1 MFDRGG
7 DGGGRRGRRPV
18 VATLALASA
27 LVAVAAVR
35 VGAADEPGT
44 RTTSLVESGQQGTF
58 NVGLARGT
66 VTRTFEPT
74 TGGDV
79 SCFEYTISSD
89 ATVGVFAKE
98 FRETPPPGRPTLVEI
113 GLDPRNSSD
122 LTILEVALEIKGPAG
137 VQRVPLDLAP
147 GWTTTERLLDWSAI
161 GELTEVV
168 LAIHRR
174 GGPGESSGRLCFDV
188 RFVPVGLQRGLGIN
202 PYGRLGAV
210 ALAAV
215 FAALL
220 AAGVALL
227 RRSGPAEGRA
237 AWTAPRPGPLREVAR
252 DLALGAGWAATALL
266 VAGVYA
272 IGTRDALAVGWG
284 AAWLALGGAAVGGW
298 WTLILSGRGPT
309 AWEAFRHAAAAG
321 ILASSSSGLAL
332 LQPPADWGQVILL
345 SRTGAAVALA
355 VYLLAHVGRLATA
368 GKGIGAAGAA
378 LLAGA
383 PYVLGGLTLLEAGGL
398 MDALGG
404 RATLGAF
411 GGESPFPAY
420 LGRTFV
426 VFLFNVLLAEGLG
439 AVRGRPLR
447 SARAFGAMLAA
458 AAAVAAGPW
467 IASFGSGP
475 ALAAWSPAWRAPVVV
490 LCGMVAQAG
499 LWAEAYLCTGLAID
513 AVNGRAPTAASV
525 LAHPWQGV
533 KKGMIYSGTFLAG
546 LYVAASLAD
555 WPAFRGLLEA
565 QPMIVAAALGA
576 MAWPLV
582 KTIFESFDGSPPFL
596 ERLTRS
602 YRDPWLAT
610 RGAMVGIGLAMG
622 VTGALSERDLATRAG
637 FGFLVGAAAYAGVDA
652 ARDALRSALGRGSLQ
667 APRYYGVRVL
677 LGGLIGAAIGFY
689 LDASQLAIVVAK
701 FQRYTSVG
709 RTPEP
714 FGIYPLGSKWGFM
727 NLGTVQGGADLLFAE
742 ALAGVLSWSTAAW
755 LFALNRTFMAAGF
768 ERQAAPIRGMFS
780 AAGLRQLAENSI
792 QVARW
797 GLWMS
802 PIINSFLRPMGEPTW
817 YNQDGAL
824 RTVAATFQSLTTSP
838 DAFRAWSLQMFIYLL
853 AYDAV
858 RVLIWIDHMGL
869 RVATLVNLSFLGVD
883 AGERKLARY
892 LAPSSTARCIPEAVK
907 RFATWAPLLLP
918 FYIPRGADWD
928 RAWSAAETLSA
939 QGGGLWADL
948 LARPLGERLGLLALL
963 VVALSLL
970 VAAVRLF
977 RRRFGERSLATH
989 AIRNDAYELI
999 AREDGAIVGRVISKD
1014 QDVSRRS
1021 YDTLDPAGRAFFV
1034 IGEDGATRL
1043 LAGNPPGSS
1052 VPRGMPLG
1060 PAGAGGDA
1068 LESFHVWED
1077 PQGGDRPP
1085 VYVPMR
1091 LSVRIPPGD
1100 EPVEEWTLRLL
1111 NAEFRDYSFK
1121 VVPYL
1126 EWVLNKPEADRNHT
1140 QYNRLFAE
1148 IEYVDALNAVLAYDK
1163 HAKAVGF
1170 LAVDRKPEAFLS
1182 SRMDFLGRGR
1192 GLANPRALETL
1203 EFMEAKDEASHPTLD
1218 PIASLLVNV
1227 TAPALDTEVRFL
1239 IGVADD
1245 KAQAIA
1251 LIAKYLDVPG
1261 ARAAST
1267 ARTRKE
1273 RHRIGHGEVPPGTP
1287 SPYAEFSEDGSK
1299 LLVRTPF
1306 TPRPFDH
1313 TMSNVLGH
1321 VLVVTN
1327 RGLHT
1332 SASVNAQQNR
1342 LTPDWSDVVTKEV
1355 PSEAFYLFDP
1365 ATGEWFSPTY
1375 HPLNDPEAA
1384 TESEFGVD
1392 GTAVFRMTKG
1402 TIATELTAFVPPD
1415 EPTGVYLL
1423 TVRNRSRSARRL
1435 RLGVYFQ
1442 MVLAGQPEH
1451 SGRLISKVDETL
1463 GAVFFT
1469 NPRNTFR
1476 TGPGFAAISGEVEK
1490 IETSRG
1496 RFFGRLRALD
1506 RPHFVQHGGPDATAV
1521 IDNRP
1526 IAGLLSTLDV
1536 PAMGEHTVV
1545 VVLGQADDRR
1555 AAEAVVRRFQDVADA
1570 EESLEA
1576 TRRWWNDF
1584 RDSLRV
1590 ETESPEFDAYLDW
1603 LKYQALAER
1612 IWSRRGFYQASGAY
1626 GFRDQLQDSVNL
1638 IWADPAITRKQI
1650 LLHASQQFLE
1660 GDVVHWFHRLQDG
1673 RTGFVG
1679 RSHASD
1685 NLLWLAW
1692 AVVDYLDATGDVSL
1706 LDERTPYLESEQ
1718 PFEPLPKGKHGMGF
1732 DPIRSTR
1739 SDTVY
1744 EHCLRAIDLVLDRR
1758 MGAHGLP
1765 LIGTGDWN
1773 DGLDEIGS
1781 EGRGESVWLGFF
1793 LSYILQRF
1801 IPRIAARDGA
1811 LGDHY
1816 TSRLTDL
1823 NAAIERTWRGDRYL
1837 RAIHDDGT
1845 EIGVKGSG
1853 VWEID
1858 ALTAAWAVMAR
1869 IDPERGRIV
1878 FETALAELERDDTI
1892 LLGTPPLR
1900 EDTHPYL
1907 GRSSWYPEGVREN
1920 GMYCHGVQWLVGAA
1934 RILADQARER
1944 GDGAAA
1950 SAYVETALRLWKKV
1964 AAVYHATPETI
1975 ETYGGQ
1981 PNKQAADMVTTFDP
1995 GRMIWN
2001 GYTGAAGWMFRQA
2014 IESVLGLKLA
2024 AGGADLSAV
2033 DSADELGDVRV
2044 SRSVGRG
2051 SATRIES

>member
-1 MFDRGG
+1 
-7 DGGGRRGRRPV
+7 
-18 VATLALASA
+18 
-27 LVAVAAVR
+27 
-35 VGAADEPGT
+35 
-44 RTTSLVESGQQGTF
+44 
-58 NVGLARGT
+58 
-66 VTRTFEPT
+66 VT
-74 TGGDV
+74 
-79 SCFEYTISSD
+79 
-89 ATVGVFAKE
+89 
-98 FRETPPPGRPTLVEI
+98 
-113 GLDPRNSSD
+113 
-122 LTILEVALEIKGPAG
+122 
-137 VQRVPLDLAP
+137 
-147 GWTTTERLLDWSAI
+147 
-161 GELTEVV
+161 
-168 LAIHRR
+168 
-174 GGPGESSGRLCFDV
+174 
-188 RFVPVGLQRGLGIN
+188 
-202 PYGRLGAV
+202 
-210 ALAAV
+210 
-215 FAALL
+215 
-220 AAGVALL
+220 
-227 RRSGPAEGRA
+227 
-237 AWTAPRPGPLREVAR
+237 
-252 DLALGAGWAATALL
+252 
-266 VAGVYA
+266 
-272 IGTRDALAVGWG
+272 
-284 AAWLALGGAAVGGW
+284 
-298 WTLILSGRGPT
+298 
-309 AWEAFRHAAAAG
+309 
-321 ILASSSSGLAL
+321 
-332 LQPPADWGQVILL
+332 
-345 SRTGAAVALA
+345 LA
-355 VYLLAHVGRLATA
+355 VYLLAHVGRLSTA

-398 MDALGG
+398 LDALGG
-404 RATLGAF
+404 DSPVPGYF
-411 GGESPFPAY
+411 GRM
-420 LGRTFV
+420 LV

-439 AVRGRPLR
+439 AVSGRPLR

-467 IASFGSGP
+467 VASFGSGP
-475 ALAAWSPAWRAPVVV
+475 ALVAWSPAWRAPVVV
-490 LCGMVAQAG
+490 LCGMLAQAG

-533 KKGMIYSGTFLAG
+533 KKGMIYSGTFLAA
-546 LYVAASLAD
+546 LYVVATLAA
-555 WPAFRGLLEA
+555 WPTFRDLLEA
-565 QPMIVAAALGA
+565 QPRLVAATLGA
-576 MAWPLV
+576 LAWPLV
-582 KTIFESFDGSPPFL
+582 KTIFESFDGSSPFL
-596 ERLTRS
+596 ERLARS
-602 YRDPWLAT
+602 YRDPWLAA
-610 RGAMVGIGLAMG
+610 RGAVVGLGLATG
-622 VTGALSERDLATRAG
+622 VTGAMSERDMATRAG
-637 FGFLVGAAAYAGVDA
+637 FGFLVGATAYGGVDA

-667 APRYYGVRVL
+667 APRFYGVRVI

-689 LDASQLAIVVAK
+689 LDAAQLAIVIAK
-701 FQRYTSVG
+701 FERYTSVG

-714 FGIYPLGSKWGFM
+714 FGIYPLVSKWGFM

-824 RTVAATFQSLTTSP
+824 RTIAATFQSLTTSP

-939 QGGGLWADL
+939 QGGDRWADL
-948 LARPLGERLGLLALL
+948 LARPLGERLGLLALAVL
-963 VVALSLL
+963 ALSLV

-977 RRRFGERSLATH
+977 RRRFGELSPATLTLKN
-989 AIRNDAYELI
+989 AAYELSV
-999 AREDGAIVGRVISKD
+999 REDGAIVGRSPSRD

-1021 YDTLDPAGRAFFV
+1021 YDLLDPAGRAFYLMD
-1034 IGEDGATRL
+1034 EDGEAAI
-1043 LAGNPPGSS
+1043 LAGNPPG
-1052 VPRGMPLG
+1052 
-1060 PAGAGGDA
+1060 AGFEPGQRPWARRGDA
-1068 LESFHVWED
+1068 LVTNRADDVLAELTARLPDADDSVELWSLKLVN
-1077 PQGGDRPP
+1077 GSDRP
-1085 VYVPMR
+1085 R
-1091 LSVRIPPGD
+1091 R
-1100 EPVEEWTLRLL
+1100 
-1111 NAEFRDYSFK
+1111 FR

-1148 IEYVDALNAVLAYDK
+1148 MEYVEALHAVLAWDK
-1163 HAKAVGF
+1163 HAKAMGF
-1170 LAVDRKPEAFLS
+1170 LAVDRKPEGFLT
-1182 SRMDFLGRGR
+1182 SRMDFLGRAR
-1192 GLANPRALETL
+1192 GVGDPRALETL
-1203 EFMEAKDEASHPTLD
+1203 DFMPARDEASHPTLD
-1218 PIASLLVNV
+1218 PIASLLVELVVPPNGE
-1227 TAPALDTEVRFL
+1227 AEVRFL
-1239 IGVADD
+1239 IGLATD
-1245 KAQAIA
+1245 KAGAVD
-1251 LIAKYLDVPG
+1251 LIAKHLDRPD

-1273 RHRIGHGEVPPGTP
+1273 RHRIGHGEVPRGTP

-1342 LTPDWSDVVTKEV
+1342 LTPDWSDIVTKEV
-1355 PSEAFYLFDP
+1355 PSEAIYLFEP

-1384 TESEFGVD
+1384 TEAEFGVD
-1392 GTAVFRMTKG
+1392 GAAVLRMTKG
-1402 TIATELTAFVPPD
+1402 TIETELTAFVPFD

-1442 MVLAGQPEH
+1442 LVLADRPEH
-1451 SGRLISKVDETL
+1451 SGRLLTRVDPTL

-1476 TGPGFAAISGEVEK
+1476 TGPAFAACSGEVER
-1490 IETSRG
+1490 IETTRG
-1496 RFFGRLRALD
+1496 RFFGRGRALARPYLVEHGEPDVAAVLDD
-1506 RPHFVQHGGPDATAV
+1506 RPV
-1521 IDNRP
+1521 
-1526 IAGLLSTLDV
+1526 AGLLSTLDV

-1555 AAEAVVRRFQDVADA
+1555 AAEAVVRKFQDVADA

-1576 TRRWWNDF
+1576 TRRWWTNF
-1584 RDSLRV
+1584 RDTLRV
-1590 ETESPEFDAYLDW
+1590 ESASPEFDAYVDW

-1638 IWADPAITRKQI
+1638 IWADPAIARKQI

-1660 GDVVHWFHRLQDG
+1660 GDVVHWFHLLQDG

-1692 AVVDYLDATGDVSL
+1692 AVVDYLDATGDASL

-1718 PFEPLPKGKHGMGF
+1718 PFEPLPEGKHGMGF

-1801 IPRIAARDGA
+1801 IPTIAAREGA
-1811 LGDHY
+1811 LSDHY
-1816 TSRLTDL
+1816 ASRLSDL

-1869 IDPERGRIV
+1869 INPERGRIV

-1944 GDGAAA
+1944 GDEAGA
-1950 SAYVETALRLWKKV
+1950 SAYAETALRLWKKV
-1964 AAVYHATPETI
+1964 AAVYHATSESI

-2014 IESVLGLKLA
+2014 IESVLGLKPA
-2024 AGGADLSAV
+2024 TG
-2033 DSADELGDVRV
+2033 SADASAATPGDLGDVRV
-2044 SRSVGRG
+2044 ARGGGRT